1 MIYELIAATFI
12 GMAVWIPIYKY
23 YISRIVGDHVVA
35 RVENKEIDLNYL
47 LDAGGVFDELAN
59 RVVTLFKQNM
69 LAEMGQLSNQ
79 TKGVDGSL
87 ELGLDSNVGMG
98 VEAANQLLSMVGMK
112 KPPAM
117 LTIKVAQALGQLIEN
132 NSGSTDTDEVGRF
145 FPDRP

>member
-1 MIYELIAATFI
+1 MIYELIAATFV
-12 GMAVWIPIYKY
+12 GMALWLPIYKY

-47 LDAGGVFDELAN
+47 LDQGGVFDELAN

-79 TKGVDGSL
+79 TKGVDGSM

-98 VEAANQLLSMVGMK
+98 VEAANQLLNMVGMK

-132 NSGSTDTDEVGRF
+132 NSGSTETDEVGRF

>member
-12 GMAVWIPIYKY
+12 GMAIWLPIYKY

-47 LDAGGVFDELAN
+47 LDNGGVFDELAN

-79 TKGVDGSL
+79 SKTIEGL
-87 ELGLDSNVGMG
+87 PELGLSPDVGVG
-98 VEAANQLLSMVGMK
+98 IEAATQLLNMVGMK

-117 LTIKVAQALGQLIEN
+117 ITMKVAQALGQLVQN
-132 NSGSTDTDEVGRF
+132 NTTPVETDEVGRF
-145 FPDRP
+145 YPDRP